1 MAPIGLCLALATA
14 AETHCRMAETC
25 SKENERATRRGCSNN
40 GYTLVGRRPP
50 LDQLFWSERATCC
63 LHQRRERLVPCFGV
77 VSHRFALLVMRKER
91 REVLSVVCGHLHS
104 CQLQRLLAMCHV
116 YVYLLDGLLILLI
129 VRMLLLFV
137 RAFAFVG
144 PNS

>member
-1 MAPIGLCLALATA
+1 M
-14 AETHCRMAETC
+14 
-25 SKENERATRRGCSNN
+25 
-40 GYTLVGRRPP
+40 
-50 LDQLFWSERATCC
+50 
-63 LHQRRERLVPCFGV
+63 

-91 REVLSVVCGHLHS
+91 REVLSVVCGHLDS

-137 RAFAFVG
+137 RTFASVG

>member
-50 LDQLFWSERATCC
+50 LDQLFWSERDLLSPPSSRTSRSLLWCGVASLCAARDAQRTKRGAECGMWTLALMSVATTAG
-63 LHQRRERLVPCFGV
+63 HVPCL
-77 VSHRFALLVMRKER
+77 R
-91 REVLSVVCGHLHS
+91 VLAGWAPHPAYSTDAAVICTYFCFCGS
-104 CQLQRLLAMCHV
+104 
-116 YVYLLDGLLILLI
+116 
-129 VRMLLLFV
+129 
-137 RAFAFVG
+137 
-144 PNS
+144 

>member
-1 MAPIGLCLALATA
+1 MV
-14 AETHCRMAETC
+14 
-25 SKENERATRRGCSNN
+25 TRSSADAHHSTNFSGQS
-40 GYTLVGRRPP
+40 
-50 LDQLFWSERATCC
+50 ATCC
-63 LHQRRERLVPCFGV
+63 LHHRRERLVPCFGV

-116 YVYLLDGLLILLI
+116 YVYLLDGLLILRI

-137 RAFAFVG
+137 RTFASVG